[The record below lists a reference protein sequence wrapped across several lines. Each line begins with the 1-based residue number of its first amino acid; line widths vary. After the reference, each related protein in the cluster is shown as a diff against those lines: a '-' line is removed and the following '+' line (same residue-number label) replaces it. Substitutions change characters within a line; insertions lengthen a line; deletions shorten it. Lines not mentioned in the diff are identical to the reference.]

1 MINLFKGFNGKR
13 SSLLAVA
20 MVLTLT
26 GTAAAALFYVYPPY
40 NPPLARS
47 YSTHAANWWKWVL
60 AQPADKSPLLDTT
73 GANCGQGQSGLVFY
87 LAGSTSDQPVVRN
100 CTVPAGKHIVFPV
113 VNAAYFAFLDDPAD
127 QRTEAFIRSQ
137 VEYIKDSTELEVEID
152 GVPVPNV
159 SRFFERSDIF
169 HVTLPANNIFEL
181 PAGFKLSPSADAGFY
196 IGITPLLGGKH
207 TIHFHGK
214 TPDGFVQD
222 VTYNLNVRW
231 W

>member
-1 MINLFKGFNGKR
+1 MINRIKGLN
-13 SSLLAVA
+13 SSAWLALA

-26 GTAAAALFYVYPPY
+26 GTAAAALFYVYPPAI
-40 NPPLARS
+40 PPLATR
-47 YSTHAANWWKWVL
+47 YSTHAANWWKWALSV
-60 AQPADKSPLLDTT
+60 PADKSPLLDTT

-87 LAGSTSDQPVVRN
+87 LAGSFSDQPITRN
-100 CTVPAGKHIVFPV
+100 CTVPAGKHIIFPV
-113 VNAAYFAFLDDPAD
+113 VNAAYFAFAEDPAE
-127 QRTEAFIRSQ
+127 QKTEAYLRSQ

-152 GVPVPNV
+152 GVEVSNV

-169 HVTLPANNIFEL
+169 SVTLPDNNVFGL
-181 PAGFKLSPSADAGFY
+181 PAGFKLAPAADAGFY
-196 IGITPLLGGKH
+196 IGIAPLLGGQH